1 MWTILVSDCD
11 QLEANAVARD
21 DVADRAFSANLTF
34 LDEKIKFNCQA
45 QRAPVQGFQEEAG
58 DAEIANA

>member
-11 QLEANAVARD
+11 QLEANAAARD
-21 DVADRAFSANLTF
+21 DVADSAFSANLAF
-34 LDEKIKFNCQA
+34 LDEKIKLNCPA
-45 QRAPVQGFQEEAG
+45 QRAPLQGFQEEAR